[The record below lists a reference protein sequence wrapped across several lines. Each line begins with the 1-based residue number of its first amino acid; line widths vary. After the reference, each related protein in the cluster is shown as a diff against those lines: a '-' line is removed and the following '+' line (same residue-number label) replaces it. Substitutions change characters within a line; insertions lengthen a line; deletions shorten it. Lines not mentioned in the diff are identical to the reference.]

1 MERPVIRSGIISRSH
16 LLPALLLLSLGGP
29 ASAESSRA
37 LLVMRCP
44 GLPAMAGPH
53 NGNAT
58 ITSAGSMHRL
68 NAIDVALT
76 QGKQDYSLGIS
87 GAHYPLTS
95 GQLTVSSGRVTV
107 RFSGRYK
114 DGTLVSGQLSQRST
128 AAGAIYLQGS
138 AETSGPTKAA
148 ATCDGEL
155 TSSELRDI
163 AQWVGERP
171 AAVATDA
178 PRAARAAPTT
188 QSAAA
193 PPTAQ
198 PQRTVAAAPKPVPV
212 APDAS
217 PQQRRAVAIGAAD

>member
-1 MERPVIRSGIISRSH
+1 
-16 LLPALLLLSLGGP
+16 
-29 ASAESSRA
+29 
-37 LLVMRCP
+37 
-44 GLPAMAGPH
+44 
-53 NGNAT
+53 
-58 ITSAGSMHRL
+58 MHRL

-138 AETSGPTKAA
+138 AEASGPKASTSA
-148 ATCDGEL
+148 CQAEL
-155 TSSELRDI
+155 ISSELRDI

-171 AAVATDA
+171 AAVAADA
-178 PRAARAAPTT
+178 PRAARAA
-188 QSAAA
+188 A
-193 PPTAQ
+193 PPAAQ
-198 PQRTVAAAPKPVPV
+198 PQRTVASAPKPVPV